1 MYPFY
6 QNKMSNLTFDLVL
19 GVKKCILCLKMTKFQ
34 IIEKILKLPITV
46 WEYILLY
53 SVLVQFQG
61 NLVLLTLTFNV
72 DGTKIMEIDF
82 GEHI

>member
-34 IIEKILKLPITV
+34 RIKKILKLPLTV

-53 SVLVQFQG
+53 SVLVQFHR
-61 NLVLLTLTFNV
+61 NLVLLTLTFKV
-72 DGTKIMEIDF
+72 DDKTIMEIDF
-82 GEHI
+82 GEQI